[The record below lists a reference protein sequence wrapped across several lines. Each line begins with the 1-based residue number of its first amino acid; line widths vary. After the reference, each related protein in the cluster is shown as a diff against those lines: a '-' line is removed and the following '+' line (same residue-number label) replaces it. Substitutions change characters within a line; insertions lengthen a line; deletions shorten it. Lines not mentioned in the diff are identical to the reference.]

1 MTATQHKP
9 AWPTR
14 DTQRRFFQDLL
25 ARQALPA
32 APPLACDAGV
42 KPSVALVFRALL
54 RLEPIAG
61 VRDDDSREVLPEE
74 VRSEAQAA
82 PEDDMPS
89 LEQSWALRLRQGLS
103 KTRGRLA
110 AHVSSLLLGVGAK
123 IDAKLFEDIESELL
137 AADVG
142 IAATERLMDQLQV
155 AFTRNP
161 KLGPDDLYAVL
172 RTEMQN
178 IFAIPGARPNPL
190 IGSERL
196 AQKPFVLLIVGVNGV
211 GKTTTIGK
219 LAKLQ
224 QHLGRKVLLAAGDT
238 FRAAAIDQLKTWG
251 ERLGVPVIAQQ
262 PGADSA
268 AVIFDA
274 YRAAQARG
282 VDVLIA
288 DTAGRLHTQNHLMD
302 ELRKVKRVLQ
312 KIDAAAP
319 HAVLLVLDAGNG
331 QNALN
336 QARVF
341 HETMSVSGIALTKLD
356 GTARGGIS
364 FAICETLKLPLW
376 FIGVGEQ
383 ADDLRPFVAEDFV
396 GALLRQEPSRQEPLR
411 QKPLRQES

>member
-1 MTATQHKP
+1 MGKP
-9 AWPTR
+9 
-14 DTQRRFFQDLL
+14 
-25 ARQALPA
+25 
-32 APPLACDAGV
+32 
-42 KPSVALVFRALL
+42 
-54 RLEPIAG
+54 
-61 VRDDDSREVLPEE
+61 
-74 VRSEAQAA
+74 
-82 PEDDMPS
+82 
-89 LEQSWALRLRQGLS
+89 
-103 KTRGRLA
+103 
-110 AHVSSLLLGVGAK
+110 
-123 IDAKLFEDIESELL
+123 
-137 AADVG
+137 
-142 IAATERLMDQLQV
+142 
-155 AFTRNP
+155 
-161 KLGPDDLYAVL
+161 
-172 RTEMQN
+172 
-178 IFAIPGARPNPL
+178 
-190 IGSERL
+190 
-196 AQKPFVLLIVGVNGV
+196 
-211 GKTTTIGK
+211 
-219 LAKLQ
+219 
-224 QHLGRKVLLAAGDT
+224 
-238 FRAAAIDQLKTWG
+238 RAAAIDQLKNWG

-331 QNALN
+331 QYALN